1 MIGNKKIEF
10 SLLNNISKLF
20 ILVSFPW
27 IIIFYLLNQP
37 FLSASVIPFTCLF
50 GVSFILNKKKQT
62 ITKHLLL
69 LTGTLALTF
78 YALFLGET
86 ANVQLIYFPLFVS
99 IFMLFSIEEKKSI
112 ILWIIIFLISF
123 IGIEFIFN
131 FKLFT
136 PINLADY
143 SNLIIQLLMT
153 FIAIFLLIAEIIT
166 FLNEIKRLYKQ
177 NEYYKIKTLNERL
190 NGIKET
196 LIALNHTINNSLV
209 SIIAGSK
216 WIQINYKNDEKIQK
230 QIVNIYENGQIISN
244 TLKKA
249 NKIKM
254 PKSTEYVDGISMLDI
269 KNSE

>member
-1 MIGNKKIEF
+1 
-10 SLLNNISKLF
+10 
-20 ILVSFPW
+20 
-27 IIIFYLLNQP
+27 
-37 FLSASVIPFTCLF
+37 
-50 GVSFILNKKKQT
+50 
-62 ITKHLLL
+62 
-69 LTGTLALTF
+69 
-78 YALFLGET
+78 
-86 ANVQLIYFPLFVS
+86 
-99 IFMLFSIEEKKSI
+99 
-112 ILWIIIFLISF
+112 
-123 IGIEFIFN
+123 
-131 FKLFT
+131 
-136 PINLADY
+136 
-143 SNLIIQLLMT
+143 T
-153 FIAIFLLIAEIIT
+153 FI
-166 FLNEIKRLYKQ
+166 NEIKRLYKQ